1 MMTSN
6 SYPRLPLQDL
16 ALAPTSLASY
26 TRQLQSFLRYSR
38 LSRPLFRTMPAPQMD
53 HLLSVYLQHLFDT
66 ADPDAQQRRSGFSYA
81 SLAVHA
87 VVYHRPELRSLLPTA
102 RQCLNGYE
110 HMRATQSHPPLT
122 WELTVVFA
130 CLMSNSGYHAQAVG
144 TLLAFDCYLRVG
156 ELTRLRRRDIV
167 MPNDPRMGRAAPG
180 MAICLY
186 RTKTGLNQ
194 SVTLQ
199 NPDVAQLLVRWVD
212 SLHLPPHSSARVFDF
227 DVSSLRRLMRN
238 ASILLGL
245 GATPYVPHSLRHG
258 GATHDFLMGRGIAHV
273 QFRGRWQSM
282 ESSRRYIQTTRAL
295 LAQHEVPQ
303 HLHDVG
309 TILSDSLLDVL
320 QHSFDTV
327 APRARRV
334 RRVSF
339 I

>member
-1 MMTSN
+1 MTS
-6 SYPRLPLQDL
+6 SAYPRLPLQDL
-16 ALAPTSLASY
+16 ALAPASLSAY
-26 TRQLQSFLRYSR
+26 NRQLTSFLRYSR
-38 LSRPLFRTMPAPQMD
+38 LTRPLFRTLPPSQLD
-53 HLLSVYLQHLFDT
+53 HLLAVYIQHVFDSAE
-66 ADPDAQQRRSGFSYA
+66 ADDQQRRGGFSYA
-81 SLAVHA
+81 ALALHA
-87 VVYHRPELRSLLPTA
+87 VVYHRPDVRPLLLTS

-130 CLMSNSGYHAQAVG
+130 CVMANSGYHAQAVG

-167 MPNDPRMGRAAPG
+167 MPNDPRMGRAATG
-180 MAICLY
+180 MAVCLY

-199 NPDVAQLLVRWVD
+199 NPVVAQLLVRWID
-212 SLHLPPHSSARVFDF
+212 SLHLPPHSTARVFDF
-227 DVSSLRRLMRN
+227 DDASLRRLMRN
-238 ASILLGL
+238 ASLLLGL

-258 GATHDFLMGRGIAHV
+258 GATHDFLLGRGIAHV

-295 LAQHEVPQ
+295 LAQHHVPQ
-303 HLHDVG
+303 HLHDLG
-309 TILSDSLLDVL
+309 SLLSDSLIEVM
-320 QHSFDTV
+320 QHAFDTV
-327 APRARRV
+327 QLRTRRV